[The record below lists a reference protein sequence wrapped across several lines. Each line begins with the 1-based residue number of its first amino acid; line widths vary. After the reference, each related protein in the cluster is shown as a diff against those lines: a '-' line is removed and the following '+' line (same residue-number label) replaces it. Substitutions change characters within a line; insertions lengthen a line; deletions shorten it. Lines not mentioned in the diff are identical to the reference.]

1 MTDDN
6 PITQSIQNYLKA
18 IYFLAGQEGSA
29 STNALAAR
37 LGVTA
42 ASVTGMIQ
50 RLSAAVPPLVTYR
63 KHQGVR
69 LTPDGQRA
77 AMEVIRHHR
86 LLETYL
92 VTKLGYTWDEVHVEA
107 ERLQHDLSEGL
118 EARIDAALGYPT
130 RDPHG
135 EPIPGPDLSLPRDES
150 MPLSALRPPQ
160 RGTISRVQDSDS
172 ELLVH
177 LKDLGLVPGIV
188 VEVKAYSAFDQNLTL
203 KVRGRAAPVVI
214 GPAISSRI
222 FIDTNDPQIQSEESI
237 A

>member
-1 MTDDN
+1 MVAD
-6 PITQSIQNYLKA
+6 PAITQSTQNYLKA
-18 IYFLAGQEGSA
+18 IYFLCSQEGSA

-37 LGVTA
+37 LGVAA

-50 RLSAAVPPLVTYR
+50 RLSAAAPPLVTYR

-69 LTPDGQRA
+69 LTPEGQRA
-77 AMEVIRHHR
+77 ALEVIRRHR

-92 VTKLGYTWDEVHVEA
+92 VTKLGYTWDEVHPEA
-107 ERLQHDLSEGL
+107 ERLEHAVSGGL
-118 EARIDAALGYPT
+118 EARIDASLGHPS

-150 MPLSALRPPQ
+150 LPLSALRPPQ
-160 RGTISRVQDSDS
+160 RGTISRVQDTNS

-177 LKDLGLVPGIV
+177 LTGLGLTPGTPVV
-188 VEVKAYSAFDQNLTL
+188 VEAYSPFDGNLTL
-203 KVRGRAAPVVI
+203 RAEGRDQPVVI

-222 FIDTNDPQIQSEESI
+222 FIDANESQILK
-237 A
+237 